1 MPPFPLETVISSG
14 SNLLGGILNQIF
26 ADKAAKKAY
35 QRQLDFWN
43 KQNEYNLPANQ
54 MQRLQAAGLNPN
66 LVYGSGATS
75 MSAQLSSVRP
85 SSAELGSG
93 IAAAGNVVAQ
103 TALLKAQKENIEA
116 DTKLKEQETAKK
128 SSETDLN
135 KYDLDNMRPAM
146 LKKIENETGLKG
158 QELELFKKTF
168 NNKVALSEGEV
179 ELQSRTADNIL
190 WNNTKLQKLFGED
203 SPIVRQI
210 ESSIDLNKARV
221 DYTKACIGLTAAQIN
236 FTNASIGKIAS
247 EIFLNSKRGQLIDS
261 QINVNGSIIRL
272 NNGKVNQTDVLNY
285 LLKQK
290 IPYAQANELSES
302 LTKFANIFTGA
313 ARSAANYLY

>member
-1 MPPFPLETVISSG
+1 MPLPLAAIIGAGAS
-14 SNLLGGILNQIF
+14 LAGGVMNQIF
-26 ADKAAKKAY
+26 ADKAAKNAY

-54 MQRLQAAGLNPN
+54 MQRLEAAGLNPN
-66 LVYGSGATS
+66 LVYGNGATT
-75 MSAQLSSVRP
+75 MSAQLSSVK
-85 SSAELGSG
+85 SSSPELGSG
-93 IAAAGNVVAQ
+93 IAAAGNIVAQ
-103 TALLKAQKENIEA
+103 TALLNAQRKNIEA
-116 DTKLKEQETAKK
+116 DTELKKQETQKK
-128 SSETDLN
+128 ESETNINRFDLEN
-135 KYDLDNMRPAM
+135 IRPAV
-146 LKKIENETGLKG
+146 LKKMEYEYGLKQ

-179 ELQSRTADNIL
+179 ELQAKTANNIM
-190 WNNTKLQKLFGED
+190 WSTTKLQKLFGED

-210 ESSIDLNKARV
+210 ESSIDLNKVRV

-247 EIFLNSKRGQLIDS
+247 EIMLNSKRGNLIDS
-261 QINVNGSIIRL
+261 QINLNGSIIRV
-272 NNGKVNQTDVLNY
+272 NDGKVNQTDIMNY

-313 ARSAANYLY
+313 ARSVANYLY